1 MSGDCPGTVPGKGSD
16 CVYFVSGDFVGLYT
30 LGIIITI
37 ASQLTIDLV
46 FELTTVLTIVLV
58 IVLASELSIE
68 LTIALTIVLTH
79 VFAFVNWP
87 LC

>member
-30 LGIIITI
+30 LGIISTI
-37 ASQLTIDLV
+37 ASQLIIDLA
-46 FELTTVLTIVLV
+46 FELPIMLTIFLASDWSIEMTTVLTN
-58 IVLASELSIE
+58 
-68 LTIALTIVLTH
+68 
-79 VFAFVNWP
+79 VFALVRWP

>member
-30 LGIIITI
+30 LGIISTI
-37 ASQLTIDLV
+37 ASQLIIDLA
-46 FELTTVLTIVLV
+46 FELTIMLTIVL
-58 IVLASELSIE
+58 ASDLSIE
-68 LTIALTIVLTH
+68 MTIVLTN
-79 VFAFVNWP
+79 VFALVSWP

>member
-16 CVYFVSGDFVGLYT
+16 CIFCLGDFVGFYT
-30 LGIIITI
+30 LGIINTI
-37 ASQLTIDLV
+37 ASK
-46 FELTTVLTIVLV
+46 LTIVLT

-68 LTIALTIVLTH
+68 LTIALTIVLTN

>member
-30 LGIIITI
+30 LGIISTI
-37 ASQLTIDLV
+37 ASQLIIDLA
-46 FELTTVLTIVLV
+46 FELPIMLTIFLASDLSIEMTTVLTN
-58 IVLASELSIE
+58 
-68 LTIALTIVLTH
+68 
-79 VFAFVNWP
+79 VFALVRWP